1 MRDYKSLNIA
11 GCGDFIASVSGSGTD
26 FDLTLDDGT
35 VLETYNPDHTGSL
48 ITGLDPA
55 AGMLCLF
62 GPITGARN
70 VTVANCYVVPA
81 AVAAILFRPADQ
93 T

>member
-1 MRDYKSLNIA
+1 MRDYRGLPIA

-35 VLETYNPDHTGSL
+35 VLEAYNPDASGSL
-48 ITGLDPA
+48 ISGLDPA

-62 GPITGARN
+62 GPITGDRT
-70 VTVANCYVVPA
+70 VTVANAYVVPA
-81 AVAAILFRPADQ
+81 AVAAIFFRPADQ